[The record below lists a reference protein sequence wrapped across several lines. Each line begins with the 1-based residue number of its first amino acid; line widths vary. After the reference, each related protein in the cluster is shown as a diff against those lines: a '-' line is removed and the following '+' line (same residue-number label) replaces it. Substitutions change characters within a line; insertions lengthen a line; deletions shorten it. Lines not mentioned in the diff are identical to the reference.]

1 MERWLS
7 AVLSMSGT
15 ASLVIAAVLLIRL
28 ALRRAPKRFSY
39 LLWAVVLFRLLC
51 PISLE
56 SAFSLLPAAELVPA
70 AGNGGQE
77 RQVVQV
83 QTGLPGLDRQMND
96 FFLRHPYQG
105 IADLP
110 ERAGAAPSPV
120 IPQAGKV
127 SDWRTLPAILWLTGA
142 ALLLG
147 YSALSLIRLRHALA
161 EAVPLEGEPGVWL
174 ADRVPTPFVLGLLRP
189 RIYLPSALPK
199 QERDYI
205 LLHERT
211 HIRRCDHILRA
222 LAWLAV
228 AVHWFNPLVW
238 LAFRLA
244 GKDMEMSCDEAVL
257 RNMDR
262 DVRADYSASLLR
274 LSAGGREK
282 LPAGPLA
289 FGDSDPKSRIK
300 NVLSYKKPALWVM
313 AAAVAVVAVT
323 CAALATNRASQPA
336 EEKDT
341 PPVEVWVDYFSDPGD
356 LPWDEYR
363 DLQLPE
369 FPEKTFRWNPGLVEV
384 VETNYDL
391 VAHGTLYSGMPVW
404 NVFLCDLNGDGKREF
419 CSTVSFGSGLVD
431 SHVEVYDY
439 ANQHRYSLWDRGIYD
454 YTLSL
459 EDGQLMVTKSEYLG
473 GPPSSEAPIASGRLI
488 LTEDGRLA
496 IEGQEVNSTPAPEI
510 DLSPAAY
517 ALNNLWTK
525 VEVTGLDCYYTWWF
539 PTLFEANHPLPENGL
554 GYLSIYQPHF
564 LGENLSR
571 LYDYVTAIYS
581 PDTPNSLWLDLGG
594 YGGGDDTMGTI
605 DLRSGVYTGSTPLS
619 TEELL
624 SASRALVQLITQASD
639 YHAVATDLQEEGPL
653 PFDKPMKLWFGS
665 GAGGWATILTLHPDG
680 TFEGDYEDADMT
692 IRYVCQFH
700 GRFTDITQVSDTSW
714 SMTLEELVLDTKYP
728 AGREWDEDGCHYIS
742 SEPYGF
748 DGKDGKALKPGAEFT
763 FYTPQATG
771 YAPGDDLY
779 GMTDEENAPLR
790 EFWSWWPAKH
800 GWGPNGDILG
810 CYALHNVTSGRGFF
824 DLYAWGLL

>member
-15 ASLVIAAVLLIRL
+15 ASLVIAAVLLVRL

-83 QTGLPGLDRQMND
+83 RTGLPGLDRQMND

-110 ERAGAAPSPV
+110 ERAGAAPSLV

-147 YSALSLIRLRHALA
+147 YSALSLIRLRRALA

-313 AAAVAVVAVT
+313 AAAVVVVAVT
-323 CAALATNRASQPA
+323 CAALATNRVSQPA
-336 EEKDT
+336 GEKDT
-341 PPVEVWVDYFSDPGD
+341 PPVEVWVDYFSNPSD

-384 VETNYDL
+384 VETHYDL
-391 VAHGTLYSGMPVW
+391 VTHGTLYSGMPVW

-439 ANQHRYSLWDRGIYD
+439 ANQHRYLLWDRGIYD

-459 EDGQLMVTKSEYLG
+459 EDGQLMVTKSEYIG
-473 GPPSSEAPIASGRLI
+473 EDIASGRLI

-496 IEGQEVNSTPAPEI
+496 IEGQEVNSTAAPEI

-517 ALNNLWTK
+517 ALDDLWTY
-525 VEVTGLDCYYTWWF
+525 VDITGLDCEYIRWYARELNTHS
-539 PTLFEANHPLPENGL
+539 EIPENAL
-554 GYLSIYQPHF
+554 GYLEISEPRF
-564 LGENLSR
+564 LGLSED
-571 LYDYVTAIYS
+571 YYYVTAVYS
-581 PDTPNSLWLDLGG
+581 PQEDPDRIWLQLGPRAQGGSSEIHCVVDLTTGQQSPI
-594 YGGGDDTMGTI
+594 YGEPYAELD
-605 DLRSGVYTGSTPLS
+605 PQ
-619 TEELL
+619 ELL
-624 SASRALVQLITQASD
+624 SAARALAQLIVNASD
-639 YHAVATDLQEEGPL
+639 YHAASAVPEEGPL

-779 GMTDEENAPLR
+779 GMMDEENAPLR

>member
-15 ASLVIAAVLLIRL
+15 ASLVIAAVLLVRL

-110 ERAGAAPSPV
+110 ERAGAAPSLV

-147 YSALSLIRLRHALA
+147 YSALSLIRLRRALA

-313 AAAVAVVAVT
+313 AAAVVVVAVT
-323 CAALATNRASQPA
+323 CAALATNRVSQPA
-336 EEKDT
+336 GEKDT
-341 PPVEVWVDYFSDPGD
+341 PPVEVWVDYFSNPSD

-384 VETNYDL
+384 VETHYDL
-391 VAHGTLYSGMPVW
+391 VTHGTLYSGMPVW

-439 ANQHRYSLWDRGIYD
+439 ANQHRYLLWDRGIYD

-459 EDGQLMVTKSEYLG
+459 EDGQLMVTKSEYIG
-473 GPPSSEAPIASGRLI
+473 EDIASGRLI

-496 IEGQEVNSTPAPEI
+496 IEGQEVNSTAAPEI

-517 ALNNLWTK
+517 ALDDLWTY
-525 VEVTGLDCYYTWWF
+525 VDITGLDCEYIRWYARELNTHS
-539 PTLFEANHPLPENGL
+539 EIPENAL
-554 GYLSIYQPHF
+554 GYLEISEPRF
-564 LGENLSR
+564 LGLSED
-571 LYDYVTAIYS
+571 YYYVTAVYS
-581 PDTPNSLWLDLGG
+581 PQEDPDRIWLQLGPRAQGGSSEIHCVVDLTTGQQSPI
-594 YGGGDDTMGTI
+594 YGEPYAELD
-605 DLRSGVYTGSTPLS
+605 PQ
-619 TEELL
+619 ELL
-624 SASRALVQLITQASD
+624 SAARALAQLIVNASD
-639 YHAVATDLQEEGPL
+639 YHAASAVPEEGPL

-779 GMTDEENAPLR
+779 GMMDEENAPLR

>member
-105 IADLP
+105 IADPP
-110 ERAGAAPSPV
+110 ERAGAAPSLV

-147 YSALSLIRLRHALA
+147 YSALSLIRLRRALA

-274 LSAGGREK
+274 LSTGGREK

-336 EEKDT
+336 GEKDT
-341 PPVEVWVDYFSDPGD
+341 PPVEVWVDYFSNPSD

-384 VETNYDL
+384 VETHYDL
-391 VAHGTLYSGMPVW
+391 VTHGTLYSGMPVW

-439 ANQHRYSLWDRGIYD
+439 ANQHRYLLWDRGIYD

-459 EDGQLMVTKSEYLG
+459 EDGQLMVTKSEYIG
-473 GPPSSEAPIASGRLI
+473 EDIASGRLI

-496 IEGQEVNSTPAPEI
+496 IEGQEVNPTAAPEI

-517 ALNNLWTK
+517 ALDDLWTY
-525 VEVTGLDCYYTWWF
+525 VDITGLDCEYIRWYARELNTHS
-539 PTLFEANHPLPENGL
+539 EIPENAL
-554 GYLSIYQPHF
+554 GYLEISEPRF
-564 LGENLSR
+564 LGLSED
-571 LYDYVTAIYS
+571 YYYVTAVYS
-581 PDTPNSLWLDLGG
+581 PQEDPDRIWLQLGPRAQGGSSEIHCVVDLTTGQQSPI
-594 YGGGDDTMGTI
+594 YGEPYAELD
-605 DLRSGVYTGSTPLS
+605 PQ
-619 TEELL
+619 ELL
-624 SASRALVQLITQASD
+624 SAARALAQLIVNASD
-639 YHAVATDLQEEGPL
+639 YHAASAVPEEGPL

-779 GMTDEENAPLR
+779 GMMDEENAPLR